1 MRKTLL
7 LFTTTALALLL
18 AAGMAWA
25 ALPAPTVV
33 INTDPAPSGTPP
45 TVFTTANIT
54 ATFSEPMSTKSLGIS
69 NHSTFT
75 SSSTT
80 FYLLKGEFT
89 ARSATKNPMRFCFP
103 GVTPPATPPTTTTPA
118 CDAANLVP
126 ATVSYNAGTNTATLN
141 PGSTPTSTT
150 VLQAGT
156 KYTVVVEGTGDGDNV
171 AVKDAAGTPLL
182 TAGTGDS
189 IFHFTT
195 TAGGPGGF

>member
-18 AAGMAWA
+18 AAGTAWA

-45 TVFTTANIT
+45 TVVTTANIT
-54 ATFSEPMSTKSLGIS
+54 VTFSEAMRARSINT
-69 NHSTFT
+69 N
-75 SSSTT
+75 T

-89 ARSATKNPMRFCFP
+89 AQSATKNPKRFCFP
-103 GVTPPATPPTTTTPA
+103 GVTPPATPPTTPTPA
-118 CDAANLVP
+118 CDPDNLVP
-126 ATVSYNAGTNTATLN
+126 ATVSYNATTLTATLN
-141 PGSTPTSTT
+141 PFGSSTT
-150 VLQAGT
+150 VLQPGT
-156 KYTVVVEGTGDGDNV
+156 KYTVVVEGAGDGDFV
-171 AVKDAAGTPLL
+171 AVKDADGTPLL

-195 TAGGPGGF
+195 A